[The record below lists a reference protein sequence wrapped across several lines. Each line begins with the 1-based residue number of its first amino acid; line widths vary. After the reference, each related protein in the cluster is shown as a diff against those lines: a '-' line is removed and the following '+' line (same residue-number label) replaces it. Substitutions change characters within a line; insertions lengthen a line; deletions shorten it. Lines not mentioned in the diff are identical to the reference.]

1 MSKKEEKQAI
11 SSIKTAQGVSAG
23 RAAETFAPAAAGYGE
38 FAKTGGVSPEEENL
52 ARRQTSYGISNLY
65 AALKQNLARRG
76 RVQGGYSP
84 GMGANQAQLGRQ
96 GAEQVAQGLTG
107 TNLNLL
113 EMKRQGKLAG
123 IGGLGGLYGT
133 SAGMQ
138 TSQLGQQ
145 AELAN
150 AMKGP
155 WSNFLQGVSTLG
167 GAAASLYGGGVLS
180 GLAKKSAPMTG
191 YAG

>member
-1 MSKKEEKQAI
+1 MAKKQEKETYGRLR
-11 SSIKTAQGVSAG
+11 TAADVSTG

-52 ARRQTSYGISNLY
+52 ARQQTSYGISNLY

-76 RVQGGYSP
+76 RVQGGYAP

-123 IGGLGGLYGT
+123 IGGLSGLYGT

-155 WSNFLQGVSTLG
+155 WSNFLQGVGTLG
-167 GAAASLYGGGVLS
+167 GAAA
-180 GLAKKSAPMTG
+180 GLWGASKYKG
-191 YAG
+191 